1 MPDSTVLVTTENAE
15 EPEKKRFQ
23 RFYTCFGPIKK
34 GFSSG
39 CRPLIGLDGC
49 HLKGPYGGQLLSAIG
64 TDANDGINMWKEH
77 KGIGVRPC
85 LWKAARAT
93 TEYTY
98 VKCMDEMKKVHT
110 TLFYFHF
117 NFCLVLPKK
126 VRSKKTDTT
135 PAGATRLKRQNTKV
149 RCSYCTEYS
158 HNLRTCPAK
167 KDDIDDGSTADDGA
181 TADDEAKAD
190 GGTDDA
196 QTHTP
201 AEGSQGRVFNMQQ
214 LGGSTA
220 RPSPLGIYPL
230 QFKTRGNA
238 TVTSLRNLEL
248 ARRKREAR
256 SKLKPVWKH

>member
-1 MPDSTVLVTTENAE
+1 MVVDLEAKRCACNKWELSGIPCYHACAAIAWSKKSYEDFIHSCYSKTTFIACYQHTLEPISGE
-15 EPEKKRFQ
+15 EQWQETDYP
-23 RFYTCFGPIKK
+23 
-34 GFSSG
+34 
-39 CRPLIGLDGC
+39 RPL
-49 HLKGPYGGQLLSAIG
+49 PP
-64 TDANDGINMWKEH
+64 
-77 KGIGVRPC
+77 V
-85 LWKAARAT
+85 
-93 TEYTY
+93 
-98 VKCMDEMKKVHT
+98 KKVQT
-110 TLFYFHF
+110 GR
-117 NFCLVLPKK
+117 PKK

-158 HNLRTCPAK
+158 HNLRTCPAKAHDKANGCERKVKRRTKKPK